1 MAAGR
6 RRAQRGFA
14 LVAVLWLLV
23 LLAFLAS
30 SFSNS
35 TRTGAY
41 LTRNL
46 EMAAQA
52 EALADAAVH
61 RVLWELLQLDLERP
75 LRADGAV
82 YEWTFGDGRVRFSV
96 RDEAGKIDVNL
107 ASEDLLRR
115 LFVAVGVDQRDAQA
129 LAEAVVAFRERGAAA
144 ADPFGEGGEDLPGAG
159 SGPFRTVDAVQQV
172 PAMPAAVFARIRPLI
187 TVYSMMPEPD
197 LAAAPPAV
205 RAAMLGATAAETEP
219 DDASAPS
226 ARAAPAGGAAGDEG
240 GAASFSMVDGDR
252 RDDAEE
258 APDGLALAAET
269 VAIHAEAR
277 LPSGAVFAR
286 EAVASL
292 AATDDESLRFYVW
305 RQARRQYFPVERP
318 AGPLR

>member
-1 MAAGR
+1 VAAGR
-6 RRAQRGFA
+6 ERAQRGFA

-61 RVLWELLQLDLERP
+61 RVLWELLQLDPERP

-96 RDEAGKIDVNL
+96 RDEAGKVDVNL
-107 ASEDLLRR
+107 ASEELLQR

-129 LAEAVVAFRERGAAA
+129 LAAAVAAFREGGNAAA
-144 ADPFGEGGEDLPGAG
+144 ADPFGEGGEDLPGAE

-172 PAMPAAVFARIRPLI
+172 PAMGAAVFARIRPLI
-187 TVYSMMPEPD
+187 TVYSMLPEPD
-197 LAAAPPAV
+197 LAVASPAV
-205 RAAMLGATAAETEP
+205 RAAMLDAAAAGAEP
-219 DDASAPS
+219 DDAFAAS
-226 ARAAPAGGAAGDEG
+226 ARAAPAGGAAPDEG
-240 GAASFSMVDGDR
+240 GAAPFSMVGEDR

-286 EAVASL
+286 EAIASL
-292 AATDDESLRFYVW
+292 AATDDESFRFYVW
-305 RQARRQYFPVERP
+305 RQARRQYFPVER
-318 AGPLR
+318 RERNF